1 MPISKCSTRSSVK
14 PKTEPCSS
22 ADNSDTESQQPGED
36 DTLSETSDNENTS
49 LMHSRAAR
57 SASNASSISSR
68 ASHKVTCESSE
79 NHNENIR
86 TDIKEE
92 EELEYDSDC
101 DSTGIPDEREMGI
114 MYQNL
119 GQAVIHRAHNIK
131 PYMVGMFN
139 VSIVYLCWI
148 TLHFITAQLYV
159 RYCAHYSFYGFLL
172 SPFLISAPHCV
183 AMRWVFARGG
193 TLIDGMWII
202 LGTWLCSNMINRTT
216 M

>member
-1 MPISKCSTRSSVK
+1 MSISKCSTRSSVK

-22 ADNSDTESQQPGED
+22 ADNSDTESQQSEEEN
-36 DTLSETSDNENTS
+36 TLSETDDNENTS
-49 LMHSRAAR
+49 LLHSRAAR

-68 ASHKVTCESSE
+68 ASHKVSCESIESR
-79 NHNENIR
+79 NENIR
-86 TDIKEE
+86 TDIEEE
-92 EELEYDSDC
+92 EELEYDTDY

-114 MYQNL
+114 VYQNL

-139 VSIVYLCWI
+139 VSAVYLCWI

-202 LGTWLCSNMINRTT
+202 LGTWLCSNVINRTT